1 MMMMP
6 TTTTTTTNSTTATTS
21 ISNSQDTGGMQ
32 VPTPEHFICSISG
45 EIFKDPVIASDGQTY
60 ERESIEKW
68 IATKEGQPVRSP
80 LTGAILNNHTLTP
93 NHSMKSMISSW
104 QQKNKNGKHLEKA
117 LQDLTGELIN
127 ASSSK
132 ELINTIKKISNLVES
147 SDKVLVTI
155 NQLETWI
162 IAIRVINDELLTDE
176 VISSFDVLKSQVLVI
191 TERKEI
197 ELKQLSDINKCQSRM
212 MEKKKEESMQ
222 IDIEHKKVYDKYE
235 KSKVAFEK
243 AREKMNNDELELK
256 RVEKAKDTNAKQIEM
271 LADLIKDSISEMNN
285 NNIVCDNSSSN
296 NSNGKRNLSNIN
308 GSSRKTK
315 RRKTNSNT
323 FNDEVD
329 LSLGARKLFEDGLNH
344 EIINNSKLFLPLKYQ
359 TMMEASAYGGFEL
372 AIGYCHLHGHGNFVK
387 DEKKG
392 YNIINKYIKT
402 NKDDSLAQYL
412 MGRMYEYG
420 KGVTQD
426 YKKAVEWYT
435 KAAEQGDAR
444 GQNNVGTMYDNG
456 DGVTKDYKKAFEW
469 YTKSAEGGDIDAIE
483 ALEELS

>member
-6 TTTTTTTNSTTATTS
+6 TTTTTTTTNSTTATTS

-32 VPTPEHFICSISG
+32 IPTPEHFICSISG

-68 IATKEGQPVRSP
+68 IATKEGQAVTSP

-93 NHSMKSMISSW
+93 NHTVKSMISSW

-117 LQDLTGELIN
+117 LKDLAGELIT
-127 ASSSK
+127 ASSSE
-132 ELINTIKKISNLVES
+132 ELIIVIKKISNLVES
-147 SDKVLVTI
+147 SDKVLVTMKT
-155 NQLETWI
+155 LEKWI
-162 IAIRVINDELLTDE
+162 IAIRAINDELLTDE

-191 TERKEI
+191 TKRKEI

-256 RVEKAKDTNAKQIEM
+256 RVKKAKDTNAKQIEM
-271 LADLIKDSISEMNN
+271 LADLIKDSISKMNNN

-315 RRKTNSNT
+315 RWCYK
-323 FNDEVD
+323 
-329 LSLGARKLFEDGLNH
+329 GL
-344 EIINNSKLFLPLKYQ
+344 Q
-359 TMMEASAYGGFEL
+359 
-372 AIGYCHLHGHGNFVK
+372 
-387 DEKKG
+387 
-392 YNIINKYIKT
+392 
-402 NKDDSLAQYL
+402 
-412 MGRMYEYG
+412 
-420 KGVTQD
+420 
-426 YKKAVEWYT
+426 
-435 KAAEQGDAR
+435 
-444 GQNNVGTMYDNG
+444 
-456 DGVTKDYKKAFEW
+456 
-469 YTKSAEGGDIDAIE
+469 KS
-483 ALEELS
+483 S